1 MGASYGRPAPDYARS
16 DPTTGVVQLSSAQA
30 DIPFLQMVIAEEE
43 RTGIRMPLDS
53 LIVLARLRKERRLD
67 VQTTAA
73 AIQKNKSV
81 ARAVLERLVEAG
93 LIEGRGATR
102 GRTYT
107 LSAQVYQRLGQ
118 GADYIRQAGL
128 VRSSRSVSCNRAP
141 QDASRA
147 ARPLSCVDCLSPYF
161 FPKAQA
167 KQHIA
172 SLHRKCGRARISQ
185 KLRTARINHRC
196 DTTPGRTP
204 SPHTFEGRFSRQ
216 Y

>member
-1 MGASYGRPAPDYARS
+1 M
-16 DPTTGVVQLSSAQA
+16 VVQLSSTQA

-67 VQTTAA
+67 VQTMAA
-73 AIQKNKSV
+73 AIQKNESV

-118 GADYIRQAGL
+118 GADYIRQAGFGPIQQEQMVL
-128 VRSSRSVSCNRAP
+128 QYVRTRDTSP
-141 QDASRA
+141 A
-147 ARPLSCVDCLSPYF
+147 ARPLNYVDWNLSRPNVF
-161 FPKAQA
+161 
-167 KQHIA
+167 
-172 SLHRKCGRARISQ
+172 
-185 KLRTARINHRC
+185 
-196 DTTPGRTP
+196 
-204 SPHTFEGRFSRQ
+204 
-216 Y
+216 